1 MSRAVSNIR
10 SSGILLGMRDFLMPK
25 LNAFRIGLAE
35 FWQGYMLAPS
45 GC

>member
-1 MSRAVSNIR
+1 MRASIA
-10 SSGILLGMRDFLMPK
+10 LG

-35 FWQGYMLAPS
+35 FWKGYTKDPS